1 MTAYLAAALAAAVLS
16 LGIVVPASAHEESA
30 VFALTVLD
38 DVTPDVA
45 GLEVRVVQL
54 TAPALLVTN
63 GTNDPLV
70 VDGETGEPF
79 LRIGGGLV
87 EANVHSPT
95 AYRSFDPTGGRPI
108 PTGLDPD
115 ALPEWVTLREGDRW
129 SWFDPRLRYEQSAGA
144 VVDWS
149 VDARLGGTSVA
160 ITGGF
165 EPLDGH
171 GHFITELDG
180 VTPEVV
186 GLEVRLLQGS
196 IPALYV
202 RNDTTESLK
211 VPGREGEPFLRI
223 GPRGVFGNVRSPTYY
238 LAGTQTVRRVPPRAD
253 PGADPSWKRLSDE
266 PLWAW
271 LEYRAQLPATSE
283 QRAALGT
290 VPRTILDWV
299 TPATLGSVPLE
310 IAGRVEW
317 IPPRRHS
324 EGESSGAKPWPWFV
338 AAGILLSATMW
349 SRGRAKGRSAATR

>member
-1 MTAYLAAALAAAVLS
+1 MTAYRTAALAAAVLLLGS
-16 LGIVVPASAHEESA
+16 LVPSSAHEESA
-30 VFALTVLD
+30 LFALTVLD
-38 DVTPDVA
+38 DVRPDIA
-45 GLEVRVVQL
+45 GLEIRVVQL

-63 GTNDPLV
+63 GTTRPLV
-70 VDGETGEPF
+70 VDGQAGEPF

-95 AYRSFDPTGGRPI
+95 AYGSFDPTGDRPI

-115 ALPEWVTLREGDRW
+115 AAPEWVTLREGNRW
-129 SWFDPRLRYEQSAGA
+129 SWFDPRLRYAHSAGA
-144 VVDWS
+144 AAEWS
-149 VDARLGGTSVA
+149 VDARLGSTSVA

-171 GHFITELDG
+171 GHFITKLDG

-202 RNDTTESLK
+202 RNDTKESLK

-253 PGADPSWKRLSDE
+253 PGADPSWKRLSEE

-271 LEYRAQLPATSE
+271 LEYRAQLPAASE

-299 TPATLGSVPLE
+299 TPATLGTAPLE

-317 IPPRRHS
+317 IPPRRPEPH
-324 EGESSGAKPWPWFV
+324 ESSGATFWPWFAGAGLALV
-338 AAGILLSATMW
+338 AAGVFGLW
-349 SRGRAKGRSAATR
+349 SRRN